1 MKEIAMLAE
10 LFSEQGIIVIV
21 VVAVLLFGGAAI
33 PKLARSLG
41 SAKSEFE
48 KGSKTAGDTPSEQAT
63 EATGASTNG
72 AGNTTAKTA
81 DDKPATSG

>member
-1 MKEIAMLAE
+1 MLAE

-48 KGSKTAGDTPSEQAT
+48 KGAKSPDAGDTPSEQAT

-72 AGNTTAKTA
+72 AGNTTAKAA